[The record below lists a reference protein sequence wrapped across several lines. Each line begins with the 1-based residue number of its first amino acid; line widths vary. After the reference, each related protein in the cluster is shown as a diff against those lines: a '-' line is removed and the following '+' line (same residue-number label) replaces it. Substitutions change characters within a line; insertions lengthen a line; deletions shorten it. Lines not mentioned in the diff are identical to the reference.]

1 MSPNS
6 PFPVNIDLSST
17 REDSTITTDSNVFYP
32 EVNKIVARGRIRKE
46 RFWVKCDGGG
56 RMDFIR
62 IADPIKEI
70 ERLGKLKDMGL
81 ITDEQFEK
89 TKRSLLDRV

>member
-1 MSPNS
+1 
-6 PFPVNIDLSST
+6 
-17 REDSTITTDSNVFYP
+17 
-32 EVNKIVARGRIRKE
+32 
-46 RFWVKCDGGG
+46 
-56 RMDFIR
+56 MDFIR

-70 ERLGKLKDMGL
+70 EGLGKLKDKGL